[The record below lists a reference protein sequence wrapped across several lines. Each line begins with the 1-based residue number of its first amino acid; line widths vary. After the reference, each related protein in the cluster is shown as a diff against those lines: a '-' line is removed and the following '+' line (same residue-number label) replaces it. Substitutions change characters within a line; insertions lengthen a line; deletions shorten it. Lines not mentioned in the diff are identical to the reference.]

1 MVRCL
6 SITFPSSILDLH
18 SLHASVTVGGG
29 QRRTADVVVGLA
41 PLSQL
46 KKLSLA
52 HNHLRTV
59 VDTRKNVLLAELRL
73 NGNRIAEAQ
82 TKKRKLHRRGTNKKT
97 KLHRR
102 GTKKR
107 KLHRRGMQK

>member
-1 MVRCL
+1 M
-6 SITFPSSILDLH
+6 
-18 SLHASVTVGGG
+18 TVGGG

-82 TKKRKLHRRGTNKKT
+82 KKTKTASPEAQTKKRNCIAEAQ
-97 KLHRR
+97 
-102 GTKKR
+102 KKR